1 MKTLSQFIK
10 ERKEISEAAQPEW
23 RVSFKKQKLNGV
35 SVSEDPVT
43 VKAADARQAILKAAK
58 KVGIDDKSQ
67 AMQLKTKSVDKQDA

>member
-1 MKTLSQFIK
+1 
-10 ERKEISEAAQPEW
+10 
-23 RVSFKKQKLNGV
+23 LNGV

-43 VKAADARQAILKAAK
+43 VKAADARQAILKSAK